1 MESVVQ
7 FDSCTEDGVCTRVL
21 DTIKSRNLSN
31 LLRIQDIM
39 NVMDGR
45 TYSLDEVQER
55 IIRFYKK
62 HVSLN

>member
-7 FDSCTEDGVCTRVL
+7 FDSCTEDGVCTTAF

-45 TYSLDEVQER
+45 TYSLDEVQENNP
-55 IIRFYKK
+55 
-62 HVSLN
+62 VL